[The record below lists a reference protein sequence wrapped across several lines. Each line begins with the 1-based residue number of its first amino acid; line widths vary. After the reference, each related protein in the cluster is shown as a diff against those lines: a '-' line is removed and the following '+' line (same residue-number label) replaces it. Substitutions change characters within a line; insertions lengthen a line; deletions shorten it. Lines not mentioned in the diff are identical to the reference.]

1 MASTREIRRR
11 ITSVKNVA
19 QITKAMET
27 VAASRMR
34 RAQQAV
40 LATRPY
46 ASKMLEIIRNLA
58 ERVSGEVDTLPLLE
72 QRPVKNVG
80 VVMVTADK
88 GLAGSLNSNLIR
100 RTTRFMIDEA
110 TVPVSLVAVGKKGR
124 DYMIRYGRNVV
135 AEFTGLGDKPK
146 LADVTGIARAVM
158 DEYIAGR
165 VDAVYLIYTDFINT
179 LTQRPVVLKL
189 LPIEAHNPE
198 SVAAGP
204 IISRAATADTAEAG
218 SNDKA
223 SSTDYIYEP
232 DPNTVLRA
240 LLPRFVEVLI
250 YQAVLENV
258 ASEQSAKLVAMR
270 NATENAKD
278 LIQDLTLTYNKV
290 RQANITKELSEIT
303 GGAAA
308 LKG

>member
-1 MASTREIRRR
+1 VPSTREIRRR
-11 ITSVKNVA
+11 IQSVKNVA

-34 RAQQAV
+34 RAQQTV

-58 ERVSGEVDTLPLLE
+58 ERISGDSDTHPLLE

-100 RTTRFMIDEA
+100 RTTRFMLDEA

-124 DYMIRYGRNVV
+124 DYMIRYGRNVI
-135 AEFTGLGDKPK
+135 AEFIGLGAKPK
-146 LADVTGIARAVM
+146 LADVTGIARVVM
-158 DEYIAGR
+158 DEYVAGR

-179 LTQRPVVLKL
+179 LSQRPVVLKL

-198 SVAAGP
+198 SVATGP
-204 IISRAATADTAEAG
+204 IISRAATADAAADTG
-218 SNDKA
+218 DKA
-223 SSTDYIYEP
+223 GSTDYIYEP
-232 DPNTVLRA
+232 DPDTVLQA

-270 NATENAKD
+270 NATENAQD
-278 LIQDLTLTYNKV
+278 LIQDLTLTYNKA
-290 RQANITKELSEIT
+290 RQASITKELAEIA
-303 GGAAA
+303 GGSTA
-308 LKG
+308 KKR

>member
-1 MASTREIRRR
+1 MPSTREIRRR
-11 ITSVKNVA
+11 IQGIKNVS

-58 ERVSGEVDTLPLLE
+58 ERIGSDAETSPLLE
-72 QRPVKNVG
+72 QRPIKNIG

-135 AEFTGLGDKPK
+135 AEFTGLGVKPT

-179 LTQRPVVLKL
+179 LSQKPVVLKL
-189 LPIEAHNPE
+189 LPIEAYNPE
-198 SVAAGP
+198 SVVNDP
-204 IISRAATADTAEAG
+204 IISRTATPDSATADPGKVSA
-218 SNDKA
+218 
-223 SSTDYIYEP
+223 TDYIYEP
-232 DPNTVLRA
+232 DPGTVLRA

-278 LIQDLTLTYNKV
+278 LIQDLTLTYNKA
-290 RQANITKELSEIT
+290 RQASITKELSEIT
-303 GGAAA
+303 SATNA

>member
-1 MASTREIRRR
+1 VPSTREIRRR
-11 ITSVKNVA
+11 IQGVKNVA

-34 RAQQAV
+34 RAQQTV

-58 ERVSGEVDTLPLLE
+58 ERVSSEAGSQPLLE

-124 DYMIRYGRNVV
+124 DYMIRYGRNVI

-146 LADVTGIARAVM
+146 LADVTAIARVVM

-165 VDAVYLIYTDFINT
+165 VDAVYVIYTDFINT
-179 LTQRPVVLKL
+179 LSQRPVVLKL

-198 SVAAGP
+198 AVAIGP
-204 IISRAATADTAEAG
+204 IISRAASADATADDN
-218 SNDKA
+218 SKA

-232 DPNTVLRA
+232 DPDTVLQA

-270 NATENAKD
+270 NATENAND
-278 LIQDLTLTYNKV
+278 LIQDLTLTYNKA
-290 RQANITKELSEIT
+290 RQASITKELAEIA
-303 GGAAA
+303 GGSAPQ
-308 LKG
+308 KR